1 MDPTSRKPATVNLGI
16 SWLGIRTSQVVDIA
30 SSISPPTSGLVP
42 APTGSRFFPGDFISK
57 DPIASTEC
65 RDPMNGLTTRDRKVA
80 VTVVATLSDHAATDQ
95 AAADLKSE
103 AQRMLML
110 GVKCE
115 IQWLDESGN
124 LLSWLDR
131 ELLRVCRV
139 DL

>member
-16 SWLGIRTSQVVDIA
+16 SWLGIRTSQVVDLA
-30 SSISPPTSGLVP
+30 SSISPSTNGHVP
-42 APTGSRFFPGDFISK
+42 APTGSRFFRGDFISK

-65 RDPMNGLTTRDRKVA
+65 RDPINGLTTRDRKVA
-80 VTVVATLSDHAATDQ
+80 VTVVATLSDLAATDQ

-124 LLSWLDR
+124 LLAWLDR
-131 ELLRVCRV
+131 ELLRVCRA